1 MAADFAGI
9 EEKLKRADENI
20 LNLQAEVSLFFQK
33 CKYPVMPKINNKE
46 HGKAVQ
52 YFKKLTIPLRFSVL
66 SGEIIHHLRSCLDH
80 IVWEFSEE
88 AYRTGPNFRY
98 IEFPIL
104 DTRPPVKDEF
114 TRYGRKIKG
123 VTNAAA
129 LKLIRELQPYKRT
142 YPAADPLFIINAMD
156 ITDKHREL
164 VITRPSGYMEAPGYL
179 MNQVS
184 GHLLRKTRM
193 SAELERQLDQYG
205 KITPQISFKD
215 FSRGIVEPIG
225 PRLTQLTNDI
235 RDVVS
240 QFARLVT

>member
-1 MAADFAGI
+1 MRASFAGI
-9 EEKLKRADENI
+9 NEKLKRADQNI
-20 LNLQAEVSLFFQK
+20 LNLQGEVSLFFQK
-33 CKYPVMPKINNKE
+33 CKYPVMPKINDKE

-66 SGEIIHHLRSCLDH
+66 SGEIVHHLRSCLDH

-88 AYRTGPNFRY
+88 AYRTGENSRY

-104 DTRPPVKDEF
+104 HTRPSPKNKPTVYD
-114 TRYGRKIKG
+114 RKIKG

-129 LKLIRELQPYKRT
+129 LKLIGELQPYDRP
-142 YPAADPLFIINAMD
+142 YPTSDPLFIINAMD

-164 VITRPSGYMEAPGYL
+164 VITRPSGHLEAPGSL

-193 SAELERQLDQYG
+193 SPELERQFDQYG

-225 PRLTQLTNDI
+225 QRLTQLTNDV
-235 RDVVS
+235 RDVVV